1 MAWYVYAGI
10 VVANY
15 VYHRLTAE
23 SPSGPKPANTIDIPK
38 VKEGEVCSLIYGRCR
53 VRQPVLAWIGNTGFT
68 TSGGQ
73 FLYHQQFHMVL
84 GIPFERT
91 VSRLWNIWAGDIK
104 VPWQVAGLG
113 ENDHTD
119 GTPPAPFPGAYDSG
133 HTSRYDNSVGL
144 APNAPPGLIGGRIQF
159 YDGRGTQQHVEPN
172 APHGTTSWLGQLMKD
187 DGIAGATIPGYRGY
201 LSVVHF
207 DFTGHASWSLGF
219 NPRLPPVSYEVSS
232 YPADSNALNVGLEAN
247 PAWVIVDLLTGTMG
261 KLALPASMVD
271 FDSFGA
277 AAIRLQEEGNGYSRA
292 IEAGVAAG
300 DVIREILDQ
309 ADGVIFHDPTTNKV
323 KIKLIRPDY
332 DPAAIPH
339 ITTSNCERLV
349 GFSAGGFE
357 GAPNKVV
364 VVFSDRSRDYQEGSE
379 SAHNQAVAFAEGARE
394 LVLNYPGVCTRDLAR
409 RIASRELSARSRP
422 LAKCTAIVNR
432 SFYTV
437 NPGDPVKLTWPEY
450 GVDGRIFR
458 VAAIDRGTLERGAIR
473 LELIE
478 DFFYVWRGKLPT
490 KDPKDLGD
498 LPPFQQV

>member
-23 SPSGPKPANTIDIPK
+23 SPPKPKPASEVEIPK
-38 VKEGEVCSLIYGRCR
+38 VKEGESVSLVYGRCR
-53 VRQPVLAWIGNTGFT
+53 VRQPIIAWRSDVTATAHPTIAGLFVYGLEWH
-68 TSGGQ
+68 SII
-73 FLYHQQFHMVL
+73 

-91 VSRLWNIWAGDIK
+91 LSRLWSIWLGDVK
-104 VPWQVAGLG
+104 LEWVSVAGG
-113 ENDHTD
+113 ETDHTN
-119 GTPPAPFPGAYDSG
+119 GTVPFSFSGGAIGDTAESQQHAFYRVPNSIS
-133 HTSRYDNSVGL
+133 TVKDNDTEVG
-144 APNAPPGLIGGRIQF
+144 GFVQF
-159 YDGRGTQQHVEPN
+159 YDGRGSQQHVNMPP
-172 APHGTTSWLGQLMKD
+172 PHTTWSALGKVMKD

-201 LSVVHF
+201 LSVVHYSI
-207 DFTGHASWSLGF
+207 GSNKWKLGSSP
-219 NPRLPPVSYEVSS
+219 NLAPISYEVSS

-261 KLALPASMVD
+261 KLALAASQVD

-300 DVIREILDQ
+300 DVLREILDQ
-309 ADGVIFHDPTTNKV
+309 IDGVIFHDPPTNKV

-339 ITTSNCERLV
+339 ITTSNCERLD

-379 SAHNQAVAFAEGARE
+379 
-394 LVLNYPGVCTRDLAR
+394 
-409 RIASRELSARSRP
+409 
-422 LAKCTAIVNR
+422 
-432 SFYTV
+432 
-437 NPGDPVKLTWPEY
+437 
-450 GVDGRIFR
+450 
-458 VAAIDRGTLERGAIR
+458 
-473 LELIE
+473 
-478 DFFYVWRGKLPT
+478 
-490 KDPKDLGD
+490 
-498 LPPFQQV
+498 